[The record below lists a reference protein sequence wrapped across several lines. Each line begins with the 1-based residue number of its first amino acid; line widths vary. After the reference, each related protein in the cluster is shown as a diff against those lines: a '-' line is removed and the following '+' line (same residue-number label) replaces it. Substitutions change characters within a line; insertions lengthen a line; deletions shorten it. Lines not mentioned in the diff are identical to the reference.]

1 MDFITGKETYSQC
14 SQDAWALHETE
25 SKKDGYFVDFGATD
39 GITINNTYLLESKY
53 NWKGIVAEPNS
64 VYHEALKQNRNC
76 HISTKCVFTE
86 SNRTIPFIETEAS
99 DLSTIKGFGKNDEHA
114 SKRLNGIIKEVETIT
129 LLDLLNS
136 YNAPEQIDYLSID
149 TEGSEYAILNTFF
162 ANNTKYSIKCMTIE
176 HNYISR
182 MRQMLYDLMTSKGYI
197 RKYTEISKCDD
208 FYILEK

>member
-14 SQDAWALHETE
+14 HQDTWVLYETE
-25 SKKDGYFVDFGATD
+25 YKKDGYFVDFGATD
-39 GITINNTYLLESKY
+39 GMTIDNTYLLETKY

-64 VYHEALKQNRNC
+64 VYHEALNQNRKC

-86 SNRTIPFIETEAS
+86 SNRTITFIETEAS

-114 SKRLNGIIKEVETIT
+114 SKRLYGIIKEVETIT
-129 LLDLLNS
+129 LLDLLNT
-136 YNAPEQIDYLSID
+136 YDAPDYIDYLSID

-162 ANNTKYSIKCMTIE
+162 TNNSKYSIRCMTIE
-176 HNYISR
+176 HNYIPKT
-182 MRQMLYDLMTSKGYI
+182 RQMLYDLMTSKGYI
-197 RKYTEISKCDD
+197 RKFAEISKWDD